1 MPVRLEVFN
10 LLGQRVAKL
19 VDEERSAGFHT
30 AQWDATNAAGQA
42 VAAGVYL
49 YRLTAAGGQQHTRR
63 MVLVDGQAGVA
74 AVAGPSAGRSPEA
87 TERAYGIAVVGVGLA
102 AYVDADFRVE
112 AGMAPVDLVVEPEA
126 PPCTGEGG
134 A

>member
-1 MPVRLEVFN
+1 MR
-10 LLGQRVAKL
+10 R
-19 VDEERSAGFHT
+19 
-30 AQWDATNAAGQA
+30 GQA

-49 YRLTAAGGQQHTRR
+49 YRLTAGGQHYTRR

-102 AYVDADFRVE
+102 AYVECGFSRRAWDGPGRSGRRTGSTTSA
-112 AGMAPVDLVVEPEA
+112 
-126 PPCTGEGG
+126 GEGG